1 MPVKQSLELWP
12 KVRPVPCCKCPAYFE
27 SDAANSYVAVCQ
39 KGEGWDTG
47 VDVNGASVVYC
58 PTHAMPRI
66 EWAEEMAY
74 VRADTQ
80 LEPVTEN
87 AALAKYIIERFG
99 AEYSAR
105 VVAPGF
111 DLLVCDRP
119 PVWSVPGCAT
129 YICRSSSEDYARRLG
144 QAALRC
150 FLETREDWRKARLET
165 RIKYLESLNE
175 RLMDVLTLN
184 RGLVLKLKP

>member
-80 LEPVTEN
+80 LEPVPPPRTTLD
-87 AALAKYIIERFG
+87 ALVK
-99 AEYSAR
+99 
-105 VVAPGF
+105 
-111 DLLVCDRP
+111 LL
-119 PVWSVPGCAT
+119 CAVFWKLGR
-129 YICRSSSEDYARRLG
+129 IGGRL
-144 QAALRC
+144 ALR
-150 FLETREDWRKARLET
+150 RESSILR
-165 RIKYLESLNE
+165 
-175 RLMDVLTLN
+175 V
-184 RGLVLKLKP
+184 